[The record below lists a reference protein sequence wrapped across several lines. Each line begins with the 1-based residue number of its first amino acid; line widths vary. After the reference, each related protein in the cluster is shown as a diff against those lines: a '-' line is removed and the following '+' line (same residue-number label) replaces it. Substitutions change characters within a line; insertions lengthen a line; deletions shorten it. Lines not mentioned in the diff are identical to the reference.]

1 MYFQEYDQEKER
13 VRLVGGAICET
24 EIGDKANAEK
34 KQNKD
39 KQAASRK
46 QLMEEKKREKEVSL
60 LLY

>member
-1 MYFQEYDQEKER
+1 M
-13 VRLVGGAICET
+13 VGGAICET

-39 KQAASRK
+39 NKQAASRK

>member
-1 MYFQEYDQEKER
+1 M
-13 VRLVGGAICET
+13 VGGAICET